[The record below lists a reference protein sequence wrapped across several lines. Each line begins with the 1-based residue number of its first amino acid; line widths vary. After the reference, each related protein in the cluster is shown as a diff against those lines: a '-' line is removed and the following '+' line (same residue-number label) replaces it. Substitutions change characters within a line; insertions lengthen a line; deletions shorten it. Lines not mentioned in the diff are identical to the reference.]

1 MAKSTIYQVLD
12 LRDGFYLILM
22 RESDVA
28 LTAVSTPS
36 GMLWEWLV
44 MPQGLK
50 NAPPTFNRCV
60 THLLRSVRDFAP
72 SYFDDVFVHSQ
83 AVNGKTDVEV
93 HKEHLRKLLGLMR
106 KYKLY
111 ANLKKCIFGASEIP
125 ILGCLVGKN
134 GVRPDPEKVRVI
146 KEWPTLSNVKELRQF
161 LGLATYLCKYV
172 ENYAGKIH
180 PLSQLLKQEAE
191 WKWTAEC
198 QHAFDA
204 VKQGLTEAPILA
216 VADQDRPFHVVC
228 DASDF
233 AIGCALMQYDHESRD
248 RVVYYQSRQLKP
260 AERNYPVHDKELLAM
275 KYALAKC
282 RVYLLGSGPF
292 VVYTDHA
299 SLRTAVKSPHI
310 SKRMARWLLFFAEY
324 DFRVEYK
331 PGRLN
336 VVADALSRR
345 PDDAVKTADANWIG
359 VERVSAPSSS
369 LIDDVKAAYASDA
382 DAKQLLSY
390 ASAPSDE
397 ARRKLAPHIRARAH
411 RYRVHEGLLLYS
423 AVDDDMIRIVVPNDY
438 DLRMRIMYEY
448 HDSPTAGH
456 HGREKTYVL
465 LTRDFYW
472 NHQYK
477 WVRKY
482 APLQSLPTPS
492 ECWQSIAIDFGF
504 GLPPDSKRRTGVV
517 VFVDRFSKMVHLA
530 AVPAEV
536 TAVQTARRFVDMV
549 FKHLGMPLDI
559 VSDRNPRFTA
569 RFWQEMFTLLGT
581 QLSMSTTDLTQ
592 TDGQTERVNRVLGDL
607 LKSSHSCQQ
616 WSDCLPMAE
625 FAINSSVH
633 ASMGHTPFHVNA
645 MRHPH
650 LPSMIGMVASSL
662 SGGGSTVVSEQPQK
676 SADTDTVSAM
686 TTRSQAASC
695 SGNKT
700 ANKNYGSVQG
710 TDTATTSNTSV
721 QGTDSAQAG
730 PAAGTNAVLDKPF
743 STQAMDIV
751 QRRQAV
757 VRFVQDAIA
766 VSVDRQKLNADNVGR
781 GNTNEFEKS
790 SLILLATQ
798 NLPRHTVSDFGA
810 SKFAPRFTGPF
821 TEPERHGNAYTLDI
835 TFSMGL
841 HPTFYVGRLKPYKQH
856 ESSNLNGSQRTMKR
870 SEPASRARQRGRTA
884 SRPAFQVPLGV
895 GREVSAVQ
903 SNSCKWREIK

>member
-1 MAKSTIYQVLD
+1 MCS
-12 LRDGFYLILM
+12 F
-22 RESDVA
+22 
-28 LTAVSTPS
+28 TAVS
-36 GMLWEWLV
+36 
-44 MPQGLK
+44 
-50 NAPPTFNRCV
+50 
-60 THLLRSVRDFAP
+60 
-72 SYFDDVFVHSQ
+72 
-83 AVNGKTDVEV
+83 GKTDVEV

-106 KYKLY
+106 KHKLY

-146 KEWPTLSNVKELRQF
+146 SEWPTLSNVKELRQF

-172 ENYAGKIH
+172 ENYAGKIR
-180 PLSQLLKQEAE
+180 PLSQLLKKEAE

-198 QHAFDA
+198 QQAFDAVKQAFDAVKQAFDA

-233 AIGCALMQYDHESRD
+233 AIGCALMQHDHEGRD

-260 AERNYPVHDKELLAM
+260 AERNYPVHDKELIAM
-275 KYALAKC
+275 KYALAKF

-310 SKRMARWLLFFAEY
+310 SQRMARWLSFFAEY

-345 PDDAVKTADANWIG
+345 PDYAVKTADANRIG

-397 ARRKLAPHIRARAH
+397 ARRKLAPHLRARAH

-423 AVDDDMIRIVVPNDY
+423 AVDDDVIRIVVPNDY

-448 HDSPTAGH
+448 HDAPTAGH
-456 HGREKTYVL
+456 PGREKTYVL

-482 APLQSLPTPS
+482 VRACEVCQRVKPAAFSQAPLQSLPTPS
-492 ECWQSIAIDFGF
+492 ECWQSISMDFVF

-536 TAVQTARRFVDMV
+536 TAVQTARLFVDMV
-549 FKHLGMPLDI
+549 FKHHGMPLDI
-559 VSDRNPRFTA
+559 VSDRDPRFTA
-569 RFWQEMFTLLGT
+569 RFWQEVFTLLGT
-581 QLSMSTTDLTQ
+581 QLSMSTADHPQ

-607 LKSSHSCQQ
+607 LKSYAHSFQQ

-625 FAINSSVH
+625 FAINNSVH
-633 ASMGHTPFHVNA
+633 ASTGHTPFYVNA
-645 MRHPH
+645 MRHPR
-650 LPSMIGMVASSL
+650 LPSMLGMVASSL
-662 SGGGSTVVSEQPQK
+662 SGGGSTVASEQPQK

-686 TTRSQAASC
+686 TTRRQTASR
-695 SGNKT
+695 SGNETTDKS
-700 ANKNYGSVQG
+700 YGSVQG
-710 TDTATTSNTSV
+710 TYTATKDITSV
-721 QGTDSAQAG
+721 QGTESAQAG
-730 PAAGTNAVLDKPF
+730 LAAGKNAVLNKPF
-743 STQAMDIV
+743 STQAMDFV

-757 VRFVQDAIA
+757 IRFVQDAIA
-766 VSVDRQKLNADNVGR
+766 ASVDSQKLNADNVGR
-781 GNTNEFEKS
+781 GNTNEFEKD
-790 SLILLATQ
+790 SLVRLAIQ
-798 NLPRHTVSDFGA
+798 NLPRHAVSDFGA
-810 SKFAPRFTGPF
+810 SKLAPRFIGPF
-821 TEPERHGNAYTLDI
+821 TVLERHGNAYTLD
-835 TFSMGL
+835 TPSSMRL
-841 HPTFYVGRLKPYKQH
+841 HPTFYVGRLKPYTQH
-856 ESSNLNGSQRTMKR
+856 EPPNLDGSQKTTKR
-870 SEPASRARQRGRTA
+870 RKPASRG
-884 SRPAFQVPLGV
+884 
-895 GREVSAVQ
+895 
-903 SNSCKWREIK
+903 